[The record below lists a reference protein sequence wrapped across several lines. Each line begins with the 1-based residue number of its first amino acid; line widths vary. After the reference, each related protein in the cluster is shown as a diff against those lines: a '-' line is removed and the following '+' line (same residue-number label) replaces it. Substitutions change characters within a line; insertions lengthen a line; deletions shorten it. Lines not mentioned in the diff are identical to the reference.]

1 MSLIYTRVVPDL
13 LYYINDFIINSI
25 VNKDKIPFPSTIAS
39 TYLLDDKSFIR
50 LLFDEGW
57 PSSLTSYRYL
67 FRIETDTSSIPETI
81 LRRMMLYPS
90 SSTYYICD
98 SDSTSVCNINVF
110 NLQEDDFYMLDV
122 LLQYRID
129 STSVTLIDIIY
140 DNLSTTLSKLIYIY
154 LDFKI
159 NNNYSLFDN
168 TTLISSDTEV
178 LENFYESFIIDKM
191 FIYFS
196 NLGT

>member
-13 LYYINDFIINSI
+13 LYYIEDFIVDSI
-25 VNKDKIPFPSTIAS
+25 VNKDKIPFPSSISS
-39 TYLLDDKSFIR
+39 TYLLDNKSFIR
-50 LLFDEGW
+50 LLFDESW
-57 PSSLTSYRYL
+57 LISLTSYRYL
-67 FRIETDTSSIPETI
+67 FRLETDTTSIPETI
-81 LRRMMLYPS
+81 LRRMMIYPS
-90 SSTYYICD
+90 SSAYYVCD

-110 NLQEDDFYMLDV
+110 NLQEDDLYMLDR

-129 STSVTLIDIIY
+129 STSVTLVDIIY

-154 LDFKI
+154 LNFKI
-159 NNNYSLFDN
+159 NNDYTLFDN
-168 TTLISSDTEV
+168 TTVISSSTEI

-196 NLGT
+196 SL